1 MAFLKPFV
9 DIEKAV
15 MALLDRD
22 VELLAGKSGTELPP
36 ITNAT
41 FPYARIQR
49 LPGRRSLLVDRPVV
63 DIDVFAVGTAG
74 KSLQEDIEAALA
86 SYPRGVAVGDRF
98 VKLELVSSMGPR
110 RLPWSDD
117 RVRRYAATY
126 QLRARRP

>member
-1 MAFLKPFV
+1 MALLKPFIDV
-9 DIEKAV
+9 EKAL

-22 VELLAGKSGTELPP
+22 VPALADKSGTELPDGS
-36 ITNAT
+36 TY
-41 FPYARIQR
+41 PYARIER
-49 LPGRRSLLVDRPVV
+49 LPGRRSVLIDRPVV

-98 VKLELVSSMGPR
+98 VKLELVSATGPR

>member
-1 MAFLKPFV
+1 MAFLRPYI

-22 VELLAGKSGTELPP
+22 VPALTGKSGTELPDGL
-36 ITNAT
+36 AV
-41 FPYARIQR
+41 PYARIER
-49 LPGRRSLLVDRPVV
+49 LPGRRALLIDHPVV
-63 DIDVFAVGTAG
+63 DIDVFAVGTGG
-74 KSLQEDIEAALA
+74 KLLQDDIEAALS
-86 SYPRGVAVGDRF
+86 SYPKGVAVGDRF
-98 VKLELVSSMGPR
+98 VKLELVSSTGPR

>member
-1 MAFLKPFV
+1 MALLKPYV
-9 DIEKAV
+9 DIEKAM

-22 VELLAGKSGTELPP
+22 LPELSERSGTELPDDL
-36 ITNAT
+36 TDL
-41 FPYARIQR
+41 PYARIER
-49 LPGRRSLLVDRPVV
+49 LPGRRSLLVDAPVV
-63 DIDVFAVGTAG
+63 DVDVFAVGTAG
-74 KSLQEDIEAALA
+74 KSLQEAIEAVLA

-98 VKLELVSSMGPR
+98 VKLELVSSTGPR